1 MQLTVKM
8 LNVIN
13 NNSMT
18 PLVCKSF
25 ENVNRKQNVCRACV
39 FICLDQLWKLRDG
52 KNKGK
57 QGLGKQRGRCGSRLL
72 PGIVRGTDEGRG
84 RLRKSENITKQVHQ
98 WAEAIES
105 IPLATIT
112 ATSCSLWQISDTNHI
127 WLIKSIALT
136 PSLLTL
142 DFCNRDQA
150 NFINRLITF
159 LHILEQE
166 QGFP

>member
-1 MQLTVKM
+1 MNFFAKKM
-8 LNVIN
+8 
-13 NNSMT
+13 
-18 PLVCKSF
+18 
-25 ENVNRKQNVCRACV
+25 
-39 FICLDQLWKLRDG
+39 RDG

-112 ATSCSLWQISDTNHI
+112 ATSCSL
-127 WLIKSIALT
+127 
-136 PSLLTL
+136 
-142 DFCNRDQA
+142 
-150 NFINRLITF
+150 
-159 LHILEQE
+159 
-166 QGFP
+166 